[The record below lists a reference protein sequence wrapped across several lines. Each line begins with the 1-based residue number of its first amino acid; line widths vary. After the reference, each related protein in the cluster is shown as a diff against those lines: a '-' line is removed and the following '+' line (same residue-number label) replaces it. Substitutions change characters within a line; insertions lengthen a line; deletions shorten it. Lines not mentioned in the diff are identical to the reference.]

1 LALNIFTA
9 LTVSRILYAPSACG
23 DLLSSELSLMLN
35 VSLVKTHKIIN
46 VADLLHNADNKLFT
60 LMFTLIAP
68 ST

>member
-1 LALNIFTA
+1 MAPGQGGPNSYR
-9 LTVSRILYAPSACG
+9 LTEFRTLIMYI
-23 DLLSSELSLMLN
+23 MLN
-35 VSLVKTHKIIN
+35 VSLVKTQKIVN